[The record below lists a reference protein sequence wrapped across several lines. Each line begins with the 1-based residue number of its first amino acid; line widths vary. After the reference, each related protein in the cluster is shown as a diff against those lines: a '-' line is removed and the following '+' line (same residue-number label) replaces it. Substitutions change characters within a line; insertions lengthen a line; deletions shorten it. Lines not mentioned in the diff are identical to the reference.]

1 MDLRNFSK
9 RIVIKNMNNDQFKK
23 AVEIARDTN
32 IDLSKFDIS
41 ILNGFAL
48 ASFKKVSII
57 IEVAAACIR
66 WQCLQLNGGI
76 DNENLNECKIHFR
89 TKVQIV

>member
-1 MDLRNFSK
+1 MDLRNFSTK
-9 RIVIKNMNNDQFKK
+9 IVIKNMNNDQFKK
-23 AVEIARDTN
+23 AVEIARNTN

-41 ILNGFAL
+41 ILSGFAL
-48 ASFKKVSII
+48 ASFKKVSTI

-89 TKVQIV
+89 TKVEIV